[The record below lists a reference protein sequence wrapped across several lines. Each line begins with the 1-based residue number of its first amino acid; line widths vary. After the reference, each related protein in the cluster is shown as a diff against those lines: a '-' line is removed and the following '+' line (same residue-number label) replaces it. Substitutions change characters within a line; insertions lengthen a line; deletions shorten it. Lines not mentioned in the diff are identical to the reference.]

1 MNYRN
6 MTLLQL
12 RAAAKEKGLRGIS
25 TLKKEQLIERLME
38 LESSSNGEKQ
48 SVQSAH
54 AHEGGR
60 TERTTRVRAEREPG
74 ENNGRE
80 RMNSRESAGR
90 QEYERRNGDQTN
102 FERRMDDRADYE
114 RAEAVH
120 DGGQEHGRNENGMK
134 SELESLD
141 SGEKANGILEVMP
154 DGYGFIRCENYL
166 PGEND
171 VYVSPSQ
178 IRRFN
183 LKTGDILIGN
193 TRVKT
198 QNEKYSALL
207 YVESVNGYKP
217 YEAQKRK
224 NFEDLTPIFPNERI
238 RLEMPGAPVS
248 MRMVDLLS
256 PIGKRAERYDRIP
269 AENR

>member
-1 MNYRN
+1 
-6 MTLLQL
+6 
-12 RAAAKEKGLRGIS
+12 
-25 TLKKEQLIERLME
+25 
-38 LESSSNGEKQ
+38 
-48 SVQSAH
+48 
-54 AHEGGR
+54 
-60 TERTTRVRAEREPG
+60 
-74 ENNGRE
+74 
-80 RMNSRESAGR
+80 MNSRESAGR
-90 QEYERRNGDQTN
+90 QEHERVNGERPEYERRNGERIEYGRRNGDQAN

-114 RAEAVH
+114 RAEAVQ
-120 DGGQEHGRNENGMK
+120 DGGQEHGRNESGMK

-198 QNEKYSALL
+198 QNEKY
-207 YVESVNGYKP
+207 
-217 YEAQKRK
+217 
-224 NFEDLTPIFPNERI
+224 
-238 RLEMPGAPVS
+238 
-248 MRMVDLLS
+248 LS
-256 PIGKRAERYDRIP
+256 LIHI
-269 AENR
+269 